1 MPNLADLFRLPD
13 RWSSS
18 QSDGQGGGWPIAHD
32 GGQTFSEFSAQV
44 SSEHE
49 ALRNLLRDAERR
61 LDEFAEVKQAFAKI
75 VAPVNNT
82 IRSLE
87 QEIALAF
94 SLSES
99 LNDSR
104 SENQTLQQEAREL
117 ERQIAAL
124 ESEKRQLH
132 AQLDQTQQTAGTLHA
147 ERVELAGV
155 AAAQA
160 LQIDELQQD
169 LARVTDHFEM
179 LEATTRTLE
188 AELRAGDR
196 RIAELSADLTES
208 EEKRAFL
215 EDERRSLLSALEQQV
230 ENGSQLEHDLAQT
243 QIELS
248 ASETR
253 LTETETALATAR
265 DEFVKLRTVFDET
278 QQHHRAELSLFNIK
292 LDASESRADA
302 SERLLEEAQDTIA
315 SLADEAR
322 TYEHKASQATT
333 ALHAAEKSES
343 LMRASQEAHER
354 QVRDLEQARDASAER
369 IAALTKSI
377 DERDTTL
384 AQTNGK
390 LEAAT
395 ERMTRLESQ
404 VQTNRSAYEKHI
416 DDLTDELHRIRMDKA
431 VVDEALET
439 ARAEQT
445 RLQDGMAAKII
456 AEPASRARPVKPE
469 RKAAARRH

>member
-18 QSDGQGGGWPIAHD
+18 QSDSQGGGWPIAHD

-49 ALRNLLRDAERR
+49 ALRNLLRDAERK
-61 LDEFAEVKQAFAKI
+61 LDEFAEVKQAFVKI

-117 ERQIAAL
+117 ERQVATL

-155 AAAQA
+155 AAARA

-188 AELRAGDR
+188 AELRASDR
-196 RIAELSADLTES
+196 RVAELSADLLES

-230 ENGSQLEHDLAQT
+230 ENGSQLERDLAET
-243 QIELS
+243 QFELS
-248 ASETR
+248 AAQTR
-253 LTETETALATAR
+253 ISETETGHAATR
-265 DEFVKLRTVFDET
+265 DEFAKLRTAFDEA
-278 QQHHRAELSLFNIK
+278 QQHHRAELSLLNIK
-292 LDASESRADA
+292 LDTSESRADTA
-302 SERLLEEAQDTIA
+302 ERLLGEAQDTIA

-343 LMRASQEAHER
+343 LMHASLEGHER
-354 QVRDLEQARDASAER
+354 QIKDLEQARDALAER
-369 IAALTKSI
+369 ITALTKAL

-390 LEAAT
+390 LEATT

-416 DDLTDELHRIRMDKA
+416 DDLTEELHRVRVDKA
-431 VVDEALET
+431 TVDEALDT
-439 ARAEQT
+439 ARGEQS
-445 RLQDGMAAKII
+445 RLQDAMANKII
-456 AEPASRARPVKPE
+456 AEPVPRARPVKPE
-469 RKAAARRH
+469 RKTAARRH